1 MLPSNKKTQQSQHRG
16 TSLKRQEQRISAEHE
31 SATRT
36 RKRKNTHDMS
46 TAHSQVA
53 RIFVKDTINSAL
65 LNQASVQPQQQLKTQ
80 EREQEDQFFL
90 DRLIE
95 IMDTTAS
102 KIVSEES
109 ETKDQVSEE
118 SETKDQVSDD
128 PSKNTQQSNSPHRFK
143 YTLSALTTAAVLALL
158 VLYLKRDP
166 KKPTNYLQDISKIRK
181 QLSDLEIYVLKPHL
195 DSAESV
201 LKQLKGHSGSE
212 ADKKRLLEEAAKH
225 QLKCYQEIS
234 EFSKTHPALK
244 IPFLKDAAASVSSK
258 GWLATIGGLFSASGG
273 SSGTRN
279 RRSGGGS
286 SQKRRVIAH
295 HRRCVSRKRRGR

>member
-1 MLPSNKKTQQSQHRG
+1 MPPSKKKTQ
-16 TSLKRQEQRISAEHE
+16 QRISAEHE

-102 KIVSEES
+102 KIESEES

>member
-46 TAHSQVA
+46 TAHSQVD
-53 RIFVKDTINSAL
+53 RIFVEDTINSAL

-80 EREQEDQFFL
+80 EREQEDHFYL
-90 DRLIE
+90 DLLGE
-95 IMDTTAS
+95 IMDTS
-102 KIVSEES
+102 KIESEES
-109 ETKDQVSEE
+109 ETKDQA
-118 SETKDQVSDD
+118 SDD
-128 PSKNTQQSNSPHRFK
+128 LSKNTQQSNSPHRFK